1 MTEMSEDENNVIQD
15 LNQNLSGGN
24 MVKLLKGLVL
34 AAVVVSFTVF
44 GSIAK
49 AADPI
54 RIPVLNW
61 TSQIVMANV
70 MAQIFEEQGFT
81 AELVPAES
89 ASRYEAVRIGDLHV
103 AHETWE
109 STMALPF
116 YEAMDKGGLI
126 DAGSHDLVTF
136 EEMGIPNWVI
146 DEGLCPGLPNW
157 EALKSPECAAN
168 FATADSGGKGR
179 WLEGPYEWHTDVMPN
194 RLKGLGIDDLW
205 MVKFAGSADALWA
218 ELDAA
223 KKEGRGTVIFNWSP
237 NFTDAAGFTFI
248 EFPPY
253 FEGCR
258 LENGGSLET
267 TGCGSPKG
275 WLKKAAH
282 IKFPIT
288 HPAAYKF
295 YTKMSF
301 TAPQIGLMAD
311 LVDNQGMSHADAATK
326 FIADHRDLMDLWMK

>member
-1 MTEMSEDENNVIQD
+1 MKKFIS
-15 LNQNLSGGN
+15 LFYA
-24 MVKLLKGLVL
+24 LVL
-34 AAVVVSFTVF
+34 FAGFTSV
-44 GSIAK
+44 AK

-61 TSQIVMANV
+61 SSQIVMANV
-70 MAQIFEEQGFT
+70 MAQAFEELGYD

-89 ASRYEAVRIGDLHV
+89 ATRYEAVRVGELHV

-116 YEAMDKGGLI
+116 YAAMDKGGLI
-126 DAGSHDLVTF
+126 DAGSHDLITF
-136 EEMGIPNWVI
+136 EEMGVPNWVI
-146 DEGLCPGLPNW
+146 EEGLCPGLPSW

-168 FATADSGGKGR
+168 FATPDSEGKGR
-179 WLEGPYEWHTDVMPN
+179 WLEGPYEWHTEVMPN

-205 MVKFAGSADALWA
+205 MVKFAGTADALWA
-218 ELDAA
+218 ELEAA
-223 KKEGRGTVIFNWSP
+223 KKEGRGTIIFNWSP

-248 EFPPY
+248 DFPPY

-258 LENGGSLET
+258 IENGGTVET

-288 HPAAYKF
+288 HTSAYKF
-295 YTKMSF
+295 YTKMEF
-301 TAPQIGLMAD
+301 TAPNIGEMANY
-311 LVDNQGMSHADAATK
+311 VDNMNMTHAEAATAY
-326 FIADHRDLMDLWMK
+326 IAAHRDQIDLFMK

>member
-1 MTEMSEDENNVIQD
+1 MKKFISLFYT
-15 LNQNLSGGN
+15 
-24 MVKLLKGLVL
+24 LVL
-34 AAVVVSFTVF
+34 FAGFTTV
-44 GSIAK
+44 AK

-61 TSQIVMANV
+61 SSQIVMANV
-70 MAQIFEEQGFT
+70 MAQAFEELGYDV
-81 AELVPAES
+81 ELVPAES
-89 ASRYEAVRIGDLHV
+89 ATRYEAVRVGELHV

-126 DAGSHDLVTF
+126 DAGSHDLITF
-136 EEMGIPNWVI
+136 EEMGVPNWVI
-146 DEGLCPGLPNW
+146 EDGLCPGLPSW

-168 FATADSGGKGR
+168 FATPDSEGKGR
-179 WLEGPYEWHTDVMPN
+179 WLEGPYEWHTEVMPN

-205 MVKFAGSADALWA
+205 MVKFAGTADALWA
-218 ELDAA
+218 ELEAA
-223 KKEGRGTVIFNWSP
+223 KKEGRGTIIFNWSP

-258 LENGGSLET
+258 LEQGGSLET

-288 HPAAYKF
+288 HTSAYKF
-295 YTKMSF
+295 YTKMEF
-301 TAPQIGLMAD
+301 TAPNIGEMANY
-311 LVDNQGMSHADAATK
+311 VDNEGMTHAEAATAY
-326 FIADHRDLMDLWMK
+326 IANNRDQIDLFMK

>member
-1 MTEMSEDENNVIQD
+1 MKKFIS
-15 LNQNLSGGN
+15 LFYA
-24 MVKLLKGLVL
+24 LVL
-34 AAVVVSFTVF
+34 FAGFTTV
-44 GSIAK
+44 AK

-61 TSQIVMANV
+61 SSQIVMANV
-70 MAQIFEEQGFT
+70 MAQAFEELGYDV
-81 AELVPAES
+81 ELVPAES
-89 ASRYEAVRIGDLHV
+89 ATRYEAVRVGELHV

-126 DAGSHDLVTF
+126 DAGSHDLITF
-136 EEMGIPNWVI
+136 EEMGVPNWVI
-146 DEGLCPGLPNW
+146 EDGLCPGLPSW

-168 FATADSGGKGR
+168 FATPDSEGKGR
-179 WLEGPYEWHTDVMPN
+179 WLEGPYEWHTEVMPN

-205 MVKFAGSADALWA
+205 MVKFAGTADALWA
-218 ELDAA
+218 ELEAA
-223 KKEGRGTVIFNWSP
+223 KKEGRGTIIFNWSP
-237 NFTDAAGFTFI
+237 NFTDAAGVTFI
-248 EFPPY
+248 DFPPY

-258 LENGGSLET
+258 LEQGGSLET

-288 HPAAYKF
+288 HTSAYKF
-295 YTKMSF
+295 YTKMEF
-301 TAPQIGLMAD
+301 TAPNIGEMANY
-311 LVDNQGMSHADAATK
+311 VDNEGMTHAEAATAY
-326 FIADHRDLMDLWMK
+326 IANNRDQIDLFMK

>member
-1 MTEMSEDENNVIQD
+1 MKKFIS
-15 LNQNLSGGN
+15 LFYA
-24 MVKLLKGLVL
+24 LVL
-34 AAVVVSFTVF
+34 FAGFTTV
-44 GSIAK
+44 AK

-61 TSQIVMANV
+61 SSQIVMANV
-70 MAQIFEEQGFT
+70 MAQAFEELGYDV
-81 AELVPAES
+81 ELVPAES
-89 ASRYEAVRIGDLHV
+89 ATRYEAVRVGELHV

-126 DAGSHDLVTF
+126 DAGSHDLITF
-136 EEMGIPNWVI
+136 EEMGVPNWVI
-146 DEGLCPGLPNW
+146 EDGLCPGLPSW

-168 FATADSGGKGR
+168 FATPDSEGKGR
-179 WLEGPYEWHTDVMPN
+179 WLEGPYEWHTEVMPN

-205 MVKFAGSADALWA
+205 MVKFAGTADALWA
-218 ELDAA
+218 ELEAA
-223 KKEGRGTVIFNWSP
+223 KKEGRGTIIFNWSP

-248 EFPPY
+248 DFPPY

-258 LENGGSLET
+258 LEQGGSLET

-288 HPAAYKF
+288 HTSAYKF
-295 YTKMSF
+295 YTKMEF
-301 TAPQIGLMAD
+301 TAPNIGEMANY
-311 LVDNQGMSHADAATK
+311 VDNEGMTHAEAATAY
-326 FIADHRDLMDLWMK
+326 IANNRDQIDLFMK

>member
-1 MTEMSEDENNVIQD
+1 MKKFIS
-15 LNQNLSGGN
+15 LFYA
-24 MVKLLKGLVL
+24 LVL
-34 AAVVVSFTVF
+34 FAGFTSV
-44 GSIAK
+44 AK

-61 TSQIVMANV
+61 SSQIVMANV
-70 MAQIFEEQGFT
+70 MAQAFEELGYD

-89 ASRYEAVRIGDLHV
+89 ATRYEAVRVGELHV

-116 YEAMDKGGLI
+116 YAAMDKGGLI
-126 DAGSHDLVTF
+126 DAGSHDLITF
-136 EEMGIPNWVI
+136 EEMGVPNWVI
-146 DEGLCPGLPNW
+146 EEGLCPGLPSW

-168 FATADSGGKGR
+168 FATPDSEGKGR
-179 WLEGPYEWHTDVMPN
+179 WLEGPYEWHTEVMPN

-205 MVKFAGSADALWA
+205 MVKFAGTADALWA
-218 ELDAA
+218 ELEAA
-223 KKEGRGTVIFNWSP
+223 KKEGRGTIIFNWSP

-248 EFPPY
+248 DFPPY

-258 LENGGSLET
+258 IENGGTVET

-288 HPAAYKF
+288 HTSAYKF
-295 YTKMSF
+295 YTKMEF
-301 TAPQIGLMAD
+301 TAPNIGEMANY
-311 LVDNQGMSHADAATK
+311 VDNEGMTHAEAATAY
-326 FIADHRDLMDLWMK
+326 IANNRDQIDLFMK

>member
-1 MTEMSEDENNVIQD
+1 MKKFIS
-15 LNQNLSGGN
+15 LFYA
-24 MVKLLKGLVL
+24 LVL
-34 AAVVVSFTVF
+34 FAGFTTV
-44 GSIAK
+44 AK

-61 TSQIVMANV
+61 SSQIVMANV
-70 MAQIFEEQGFT
+70 MAQAFEELGYDV
-81 AELVPAES
+81 ELVPAES
-89 ASRYEAVRIGDLHV
+89 ATRYEAVRVGELHV

-126 DAGSHDLVTF
+126 DAGSHDLITF
-136 EEMGIPNWVI
+136 EEMGVPNWVI
-146 DEGLCPGLPNW
+146 EDGLCPGLPSW

-168 FATADSGGKGR
+168 FATPDSEGKGR
-179 WLEGPYEWHTDVMPN
+179 WLEGPYEWHTEVMPN

-205 MVKFAGSADALWA
+205 MVKFAGTADALWA
-218 ELDAA
+218 ELEAA
-223 KKEGRGTVIFNWSP
+223 KKEGRGTIIFNWSP

-258 LENGGSLET
+258 LEQGGSLET

-288 HPAAYKF
+288 HTSAYKF
-295 YTKMSF
+295 YTKMEF
-301 TAPQIGLMAD
+301 TAPNIGEMANY
-311 LVDNQGMSHADAATK
+311 VDNEGMTHAEAATAY
-326 FIADHRDLMDLWMK
+326 IANNRDQIDPFMK

>member
-1 MTEMSEDENNVIQD
+1 MKKFIS
-15 LNQNLSGGN
+15 LFYA
-24 MVKLLKGLVL
+24 LVL
-34 AAVVVSFTVF
+34 FAGFTTV
-44 GSIAK
+44 AK

-61 TSQIVMANV
+61 SSQIVMANV
-70 MAQIFEEQGFT
+70 MAQAFEELGYDV
-81 AELVPAES
+81 ELVPAES
-89 ASRYEAVRIGDLHV
+89 ATRYEAVRVGELHV

-126 DAGSHDLVTF
+126 DAGSHDLITF
-136 EEMGIPNWVI
+136 EEMGVPNWVI
-146 DEGLCPGLPNW
+146 EDGLCPGLPSW

-168 FATADSGGKGR
+168 FATPDSEGKGR
-179 WLEGPYEWHTDVMPN
+179 WLEGPYEWHTEVMPN

-205 MVKFAGSADALWA
+205 MVKFAGTADALWA
-218 ELDAA
+218 ELEAA
-223 KKEGRGTVIFNWSP
+223 KKEGRGTIIFNWSP

-248 EFPPY
+248 DFPPY

-258 LENGGSLET
+258 LENGGTLET

-288 HPAAYKF
+288 HTSAYKF
-295 YTKMSF
+295 YTKMEF
-301 TAPQIGLMAD
+301 TAPNIGEMANY
-311 LVDNQGMSHADAATK
+311 VDNEGMTHAEAATAY
-326 FIADHRDLMDLWMK
+326 IANNRDQIDLFMK

>member
-1 MTEMSEDENNVIQD
+1 MKKFIS
-15 LNQNLSGGN
+15 LFYA
-24 MVKLLKGLVL
+24 LVL
-34 AAVVVSFTVF
+34 FAGFTTV
-44 GSIAK
+44 AK

-61 TSQIVMANV
+61 SSQIVMANV
-70 MAQIFEEQGFT
+70 MAQAFEELGYDV
-81 AELVPAES
+81 ELVPAES
-89 ASRYEAVRIGDLHV
+89 ATRYEAVRVGELHV

-126 DAGSHDLVTF
+126 DAGSHDLITF
-136 EEMGIPNWVI
+136 EEMGVPNWVI
-146 DEGLCPGLPNW
+146 EDGLCPGLPSW

-168 FATADSGGKGR
+168 FATPDSEGKGR
-179 WLEGPYEWHTDVMPN
+179 WLEGPYEWHTEVMPN

-205 MVKFAGSADALWA
+205 MVKFAGTADALWA
-218 ELDAA
+218 ELEAA
-223 KKEGRGTVIFNWSP
+223 KKEGRGTIIFNWSP

-248 EFPPY
+248 DFPPY

-288 HPAAYKF
+288 HTSAYKF
-295 YTKMSF
+295 YTKMEF
-301 TAPQIGLMAD
+301 TAPNIGEMANY
-311 LVDNQGMSHADAATK
+311 VDNEGMTHAEAATAY
-326 FIADHRDLMDLWMK
+326 IANNRDQIDLFMK

>member
-1 MTEMSEDENNVIQD
+1 MK
-15 LNQNLSGGN
+15 
-24 MVKLLKGLVL
+24 KLLSLFYTLVL
-34 AAVVVSFTVF
+34 LAGLST
-44 GSIAK
+44 IAK

-61 TSQIVMANV
+61 SSQIVMANV
-70 MAQIFEEQGFT
+70 MAQAFEELGYE

-89 ASRYEAVRIGDLHV
+89 ATRYEAVRVGELHV

-116 YEAMDKGGLI
+116 YAAMDKGGLI
-126 DAGSHDLVTF
+126 DAGSHDLITF
-136 EEMGIPNWVI
+136 EEMGVPNWVI
-146 DEGLCPGLPNW
+146 EEGLCPGLPSW

-168 FATADSGGKGR
+168 FATPDSEGKGR
-179 WLEGPYEWHTDVMPN
+179 WLEGPYEWHTEVMPN

-205 MVKFAGSADALWA
+205 MVKFAGTADALWA
-218 ELDAA
+218 ELEAA
-223 KKEGRGTVIFNWSP
+223 KKEGRGTIIFNWSP

-248 EFPPY
+248 DFPPY

-258 LENGGSLET
+258 LENGGTLET

-288 HPAAYKF
+288 HTSAYKF
-295 YTKMSF
+295 YTKMEF
-301 TAPQIGLMAD
+301 TAPNIGEMANY
-311 LVDNQGMSHADAATK
+311 VDNEGMTHAEAATAY
-326 FIADHRDLMDLWMK
+326 IANNRDQIDLFMK

>member
-1 MTEMSEDENNVIQD
+1 MK
-15 LNQNLSGGN
+15 
-24 MVKLLKGLVL
+24 KLFSLFYALVL
-34 AAVVVSFTVF
+34 FAGFTTV
-44 GSIAK
+44 AK

-61 TSQIVMANV
+61 SSQIVMANV
-70 MAQIFEEQGFT
+70 MAQAFEELGYD

-89 ASRYEAVRIGDLHV
+89 ATRYEAVRVGELHV

-116 YEAMDKGGLI
+116 YAAMDKGGLI

-146 DEGLCPGLPNW
+146 DEGLCPGLPSW

-168 FATADSGGKGR
+168 FATPDSDGKGR
-179 WLEGPYEWHTDVMPN
+179 WLEGPYEWHTEVMPN

-205 MVKFAGSADALWA
+205 MVKFAGTADALWA
-218 ELDAA
+218 ELEAA
-223 KKEGRGTVIFNWSP
+223 KKEGRGTIIFNWSP

-248 EFPPY
+248 DFPPY

-258 LENGGSLET
+258 IENGGTVET

-288 HPAAYKF
+288 HTSAYKF
-295 YTKMSF
+295 YTKMEF
-301 TAPQIGLMAD
+301 TAPNIGEMANY
-311 LVDNQGMSHADAATK
+311 VDNMNMTHAEAATAY
-326 FIADHRDLMDLWMK
+326 IANNRDQIDFFMQ

>member
-1 MTEMSEDENNVIQD
+1 MKKFIS
-15 LNQNLSGGN
+15 LFYA
-24 MVKLLKGLVL
+24 LVL
-34 AAVVVSFTVF
+34 FAGFTTV
-44 GSIAK
+44 AK

-61 TSQIVMANV
+61 SSQIVMANV
-70 MAQIFEEQGFT
+70 MAQAFEELGYDVD
-81 AELVPAES
+81 LVPAES
-89 ASRYEAVRIGDLHV
+89 ATRYEAVRVGELHV

-126 DAGSHDLVTF
+126 DAGSHDLITF
-136 EEMGIPNWVI
+136 EEMGVPNWVI
-146 DEGLCPGLPNW
+146 EDGLCPGLPSW

-168 FATADSGGKGR
+168 FATPDSEGKGR
-179 WLEGPYEWHTDVMPN
+179 WLEGPYEWHTEVMPN

-205 MVKFAGSADALWA
+205 MVKFAGTADALWA
-218 ELDAA
+218 ELEAA
-223 KKEGRGTVIFNWSP
+223 KKEGRGTIIFNWSP

-258 LENGGSLET
+258 IENGGSLET

-288 HPAAYKF
+288 HTSAYKF
-295 YTKMSF
+295 YTKMEF
-301 TAPQIGLMAD
+301 TAPNIGEMANY
-311 LVDNQGMSHADAATK
+311 VDNEGMTHAEAATAY
-326 FIADHRDLMDLWMK
+326 IANNRDQIDLFMK

>member
-1 MTEMSEDENNVIQD
+1 MK
-15 LNQNLSGGN
+15 
-24 MVKLLKGLVL
+24 KLLSLFYTLVL
-34 AAVVVSFTVF
+34 LAGLSTV
-44 GSIAK
+44 AK

-61 TSQIVMANV
+61 SSQIVMANV
-70 MAQIFEEQGFT
+70 MGQVFEEMGYDV
-81 AELVPAES
+81 ELVPAES
-89 ASRYEAVRIGDLHV
+89 ATRYEAVRVGELHV

-116 YEAMDKGGLI
+116 YAAMDKGGLI
-126 DAGSHDLVTF
+126 DAGSHDLITF
-136 EEMGIPNWVI
+136 EEMGVPNWVI
-146 DEGLCPGLPNW
+146 EEGLCPGLPSW

-168 FATADSGGKGR
+168 FATPDSEGKGR
-179 WLEGPYEWHTDVMPN
+179 WLEGPYEWHTEVMPN

-205 MVKFAGSADALWA
+205 MVKFAGTADALWA
-218 ELDAA
+218 ELEAA
-223 KKEGRGTVIFNWSP
+223 KKEGRGTIIFNWSP

-248 EFPPY
+248 DFPPY

-258 LENGGSLET
+258 LENGGTLET

-288 HPAAYKF
+288 HTSAYKF
-295 YTKMSF
+295 YTKMEF
-301 TAPQIGLMAD
+301 TAPNIGEMANY
-311 LVDNQGMSHADAATK
+311 VDNMGMTHAEAATAY
-326 FIADHRDLMDLWMK
+326 ITAHRDQIDLFMQ

>member
-1 MTEMSEDENNVIQD
+1 MK
-15 LNQNLSGGN
+15 
-24 MVKLLKGLVL
+24 KLLSLFYTLVL
-34 AAVVVSFTVF
+34 LAGLSSV
-44 GSIAK
+44 AK

-61 TSQIVMANV
+61 SSQIVMANV
-70 MAQIFEEQGFT
+70 MAQAFEELGYE

-89 ASRYEAVRIGDLHV
+89 ATRYEAVRVGELHV

-116 YEAMDKGGLI
+116 YSAMDKGGLI
-126 DAGSHDLVTF
+126 DAGSHDLITF
-136 EEMGIPNWVI
+136 EEMGVPNWVI
-146 DEGLCPGLPNW
+146 EEGLCPGLPSW

-168 FATADSGGKGR
+168 FATPDSDGKGR
-179 WLEGPYEWHTDVMPN
+179 WLEGPYEWHTEVMPN

-205 MVKFAGSADALWA
+205 MVKFAGTADALWA
-218 ELDAA
+218 ELEAA
-223 KKEGRGTVIFNWSP
+223 KKEGRGTIIFNWSP

-248 EFPPY
+248 DFPPY

-258 LENGGSLET
+258 IENGGTLET

-288 HPAAYKF
+288 HTSAYKF
-295 YTKMSF
+295 YTKMEF
-301 TAPQIGLMAD
+301 TAPNIGEMANY
-311 LVDNQGMSHADAATK
+311 VDNMGMTHAEAATAY
-326 FIADHRDLMDLWMK
+326 IANHRDQIDLFMK

>member
-1 MTEMSEDENNVIQD
+1 MK
-15 LNQNLSGGN
+15 
-24 MVKLLKGLVL
+24 KLFSLFYALVL
-34 AAVVVSFTVF
+34 FAGFTTV
-44 GSIAK
+44 AK

-61 TSQIVMANV
+61 SSQIVMANV
-70 MAQIFEEQGFT
+70 MAQAFEELGYDV
-81 AELVPAES
+81 ELVPAES
-89 ASRYEAVRIGDLHV
+89 ATRYEAVRVGELHV

-126 DAGSHDLVTF
+126 DAGSHDLITF
-136 EEMGIPNWVI
+136 EEMGVPNWVI
-146 DEGLCPGLPNW
+146 EDGLCPGLPSW

-168 FATADSGGKGR
+168 FATPDSEGKGR
-179 WLEGPYEWHTDVMPN
+179 WLEGPYEWHTEVMPN

-205 MVKFAGSADALWA
+205 MVKFAGTADALWA
-218 ELDAA
+218 ELEAA
-223 KKEGRGTVIFNWSP
+223 KKEGRGTIIFNWSP

-258 LENGGSLET
+258 IENGGTVET

-288 HPAAYKF
+288 HTSAYKF
-295 YTKMSF
+295 YTKMEF
-301 TAPQIGLMAD
+301 TAPNIGEMANY
-311 LVDNQGMSHADAATK
+311 VDNEGMTHAEAATAY
-326 FIADHRDLMDLWMK
+326 IANNRDQIDLFMK

>member
-1 MTEMSEDENNVIQD
+1 MK
-15 LNQNLSGGN
+15 
-24 MVKLLKGLVL
+24 KLLSLFYTLVL
-34 AAVVVSFTVF
+34 LAGLSTV
-44 GSIAK
+44 AK

-61 TSQIVMANV
+61 SSQIVMANV
-70 MAQIFEEQGFT
+70 MAQAFEELGYD

-89 ASRYEAVRIGDLHV
+89 ATRYEAVRVGELHV

-116 YEAMDKGGLI
+116 YAAMDKGGLI
-126 DAGSHDLVTF
+126 DAGSHDLITF
-136 EEMGIPNWVI
+136 EEMGVPNWVI
-146 DEGLCPGLPNW
+146 EEGLCPGLPSW

-168 FATADSGGKGR
+168 FATPDSEGKGR
-179 WLEGPYEWHTDVMPN
+179 WLEGPYEWHTEVMPN

-205 MVKFAGSADALWA
+205 MVKFAGTADALWA
-218 ELDAA
+218 ELEAA
-223 KKEGRGTVIFNWSP
+223 KKEGRGTIIFNWSP

-248 EFPPY
+248 DFPPY

-258 LENGGSLET
+258 LENGGTLET

-288 HPAAYKF
+288 HTSAYKF
-295 YTKMSF
+295 YTKMEF
-301 TAPQIGLMAD
+301 TAPNIGEMANY
-311 LVDNQGMSHADAATK
+311 VDNEGMTHAEAATAY
-326 FIADHRDLMDLWMK
+326 IANHRDQIDLFMK

>member
-1 MTEMSEDENNVIQD
+1 MKKFIS
-15 LNQNLSGGN
+15 LFYA
-24 MVKLLKGLVL
+24 LVL
-34 AAVVVSFTVF
+34 FAGFTTV
-44 GSIAK
+44 AK

-61 TSQIVMANV
+61 SSQIVMANV
-70 MAQIFEEQGFT
+70 MAQAFEELGYDV
-81 AELVPAES
+81 ELVPAES
-89 ASRYEAVRIGDLHV
+89 ATRYEAVRVGELHV

-126 DAGSHDLVTF
+126 DAGSHDLITF
-136 EEMGIPNWVI
+136 EEMGVPNWVI
-146 DEGLCPGLPNW
+146 EDGLCPGLPSW

-168 FATADSGGKGR
+168 FATPDSEGKGR
-179 WLEGPYEWHTDVMPN
+179 WLEGPYEWHTEVMPN
-194 RLKGLGIDDLW
+194 RLKGLGIDVLW
-205 MVKFAGSADALWA
+205 MVKFAGTADALWA
-218 ELDAA
+218 ELEAA
-223 KKEGRGTVIFNWSP
+223 KKEGRGTIIFNWSP

-258 LENGGSLET
+258 LEQGGSLET

-288 HPAAYKF
+288 HTSAYKF
-295 YTKMSF
+295 YTKMEF
-301 TAPQIGLMAD
+301 TAPNIGEMANY
-311 LVDNQGMSHADAATK
+311 VDNEGMTHAEAATAY
-326 FIADHRDLMDLWMK
+326 IANNRDQIDLFMK

>member
-1 MTEMSEDENNVIQD
+1 MK
-15 LNQNLSGGN
+15 
-24 MVKLLKGLVL
+24 KLLSLFYTLVL
-34 AAVVVSFTVF
+34 LAGLSTV
-44 GSIAK
+44 AK

-61 TSQIVMANV
+61 SSQIVMANV
-70 MAQIFEEQGFT
+70 MGQVFEEMGYDV
-81 AELVPAES
+81 ELVPAES
-89 ASRYEAVRIGDLHV
+89 ATRYEAVRVGELHV

-116 YEAMDKGGLI
+116 YAAMDKGGLI
-126 DAGSHDLVTF
+126 DAGSHDLITF
-136 EEMGIPNWVI
+136 EEMGVPNWVI
-146 DEGLCPGLPNW
+146 EEGLCPGLPSW

-168 FATADSGGKGR
+168 FATPDSEGKGR
-179 WLEGPYEWHTDVMPN
+179 WLEGPYEWHTEVMPN

-205 MVKFAGSADALWA
+205 MVKFAGTADALWA
-218 ELDAA
+218 ELEAA
-223 KKEGRGTVIFNWSP
+223 KKEGRGTIIFNWSP

-248 EFPPY
+248 DFPPY

-258 LENGGSLET
+258 LEQGGSLET

-288 HPAAYKF
+288 HTSAYKF
-295 YTKMSF
+295 YTKMEF
-301 TAPQIGLMAD
+301 TAPNIGEMANY
-311 LVDNQGMSHADAATK
+311 VDNENMTHAEAATAY
-326 FIADHRDLMDLWMK
+326 IANNRDQIDLFMK

>member
-1 MTEMSEDENNVIQD
+1 MK
-15 LNQNLSGGN
+15 
-24 MVKLLKGLVL
+24 KLLSLFYTLVL
-34 AAVVVSFTVF
+34 LAGLSTV
-44 GSIAK
+44 AK

-61 TSQIVMANV
+61 SSQIVMANV
-70 MAQIFEEQGFT
+70 MAQAFEELGYE

-89 ASRYEAVRIGDLHV
+89 ATRYEAVRVGELHV

-116 YEAMDKGGLI
+116 YAAMDKGGLI
-126 DAGSHDLVTF
+126 DAGSHDLITF
-136 EEMGIPNWVI
+136 EEMGVPNWVI
-146 DEGLCPGLPNW
+146 EEGLCPGLPSW

-168 FATADSGGKGR
+168 FATPDSEGKGR
-179 WLEGPYEWHTDVMPN
+179 WLEGPYEWHTEVMPN

-205 MVKFAGSADALWA
+205 MVKFAGTADALWA
-218 ELDAA
+218 ELEAA
-223 KKEGRGTVIFNWSP
+223 KKEGRGTIIFNWSP

-248 EFPPY
+248 DFPPY

-258 LENGGSLET
+258 IENGGTVET

-288 HPAAYKF
+288 HTSAYKF
-295 YTKMSF
+295 YTKMEF
-301 TAPQIGLMAD
+301 TAPNIGEMANY
-311 LVDNQGMSHADAATK
+311 VDNMNMTHAEAATAY
-326 FIADHRDLMDLWMK
+326 IANNREQIDLFMK

>member
-1 MTEMSEDENNVIQD
+1 MKKFIS
-15 LNQNLSGGN
+15 LFYA
-24 MVKLLKGLVL
+24 LVL
-34 AAVVVSFTVF
+34 FAGFTTV
-44 GSIAK
+44 AK

-61 TSQIVMANV
+61 SSQIVMANV
-70 MAQIFEEQGFT
+70 MAQAFEELGYDV
-81 AELVPAES
+81 ELVPAES
-89 ASRYEAVRIGDLHV
+89 ATRYEAVRVGELHV

-126 DAGSHDLVTF
+126 DAGSHDLITF
-136 EEMGIPNWVI
+136 EEMGVPNWVI
-146 DEGLCPGLPNW
+146 EDGLCPGLPSW

-168 FATADSGGKGR
+168 FATPDSEGKGR
-179 WLEGPYEWHTDVMPN
+179 WLEGPYEWHTEVMPN

-205 MVKFAGSADALWA
+205 MVKFAGTADALWA
-218 ELDAA
+218 ELEAA
-223 KKEGRGTVIFNWSP
+223 KKEGRGTIIFNWSP

-258 LENGGSLET
+258 IENGGSLET

-288 HPAAYKF
+288 HTSAYKF
-295 YTKMSF
+295 YTKMEF
-301 TAPQIGLMAD
+301 TAPNIGEMANY
-311 LVDNQGMSHADAATK
+311 VDNEGMTHAEAATAY
-326 FIADHRDLMDLWMK
+326 IANNRDQIDLFMK

>member
-1 MTEMSEDENNVIQD
+1 MFKLFRAIAFAATLLSFMTV
-15 LNQNLSGGN
+15 
-24 MVKLLKGLVL
+24 
-34 AAVVVSFTVF
+34 A
-44 GSIAK
+44 SISK

-70 MAQIFEEQGFT
+70 MGQIFEEMGHT

-126 DAGSHDLVTF
+126 DAGSHDLITF
-136 EEMGIPNWVI
+136 EEMGVPNWVI
-146 DEGLCPGLPNW
+146 EEGLCPGLPSW
-157 EALKSPECAAN
+157 EALKDPACAAN
-168 FATADSGGKGR
+168 FATADSDGKGR

-205 MVKFAGSADALWA
+205 MVKFAGTADALWA
-218 ELDAA
+218 ELEAA
-223 KKEGRGTVIFNWSP
+223 KKEGRGTIIFNWSP

-258 LENGGSLET
+258 LEQGGSLET

-288 HPAAYKF
+288 HTSAYKF
-295 YTKMSF
+295 YTKMEF
-301 TAPQIGLMAD
+301 TAPNIGEMANY
-311 LVDNQGMSHADAATK
+311 VDNEGMTHAEAATAY
-326 FIADHRDLMDLWMK
+326 IANNRDQIDLFMK

>member
-1 MTEMSEDENNVIQD
+1 MVLIIQKKFIS
-15 LNQNLSGGN
+15 LFYA
-24 MVKLLKGLVL
+24 LVL
-34 AAVVVSFTVF
+34 FAGFTTV
-44 GSIAK
+44 AK

-61 TSQIVMANV
+61 SSQIVMANV
-70 MAQIFEEQGFT
+70 MAQAFEELGYDV
-81 AELVPAES
+81 ELVPAES
-89 ASRYEAVRIGDLHV
+89 ATRYEAVRVGELHV

-126 DAGSHDLVTF
+126 DAGSHDLITF

-146 DEGLCPGLPNW
+146 EEGLCPGLPSW

-168 FATADSGGKGR
+168 FATPDSDGKGR
-179 WLEGPYEWHTDVMPN
+179 WLEGPYEWHTEVMPN

-205 MVKFAGSADALWA
+205 MVKFAGTADALWA
-218 ELDAA
+218 ELEAA
-223 KKEGRGTVIFNWSP
+223 KKEGRGTIIFNWSP

-248 EFPPY
+248 DFPPY

-258 LENGGSLET
+258 LENGGTLET

-288 HPAAYKF
+288 HTSAYKF
-295 YTKMSF
+295 YTKMEF
-301 TAPQIGLMAD
+301 TAPNIGEMANY
-311 LVDNQGMSHADAATK
+311 VDNEGMTHAEAATAY
-326 FIADHRDLMDLWMK
+326 IANNRDQIDLFMK

>member
-1 MTEMSEDENNVIQD
+1 MK
-15 LNQNLSGGN
+15 
-24 MVKLLKGLVL
+24 KLLSLFYTLVL
-34 AAVVVSFTVF
+34 LAGLSTV
-44 GSIAK
+44 AK

-61 TSQIVMANV
+61 SSQIVMANV
-70 MAQIFEEQGFT
+70 MAQAFEELGYE

-89 ASRYEAVRIGDLHV
+89 ATRYEAVRVGELHV

-116 YEAMDKGGLI
+116 YSAMDKGGLI
-126 DAGSHDLVTF
+126 DAGSHDLITF
-136 EEMGIPNWVI
+136 EEMGVPNWVI
-146 DEGLCPGLPNW
+146 EEGLCPGLPSW

-168 FATADSGGKGR
+168 FATPDSDGKGR
-179 WLEGPYEWHTDVMPN
+179 WLEGPYEWHTEVMPN
-194 RLKGLGIDDLW
+194 RLKGT
-205 MVKFAGSADALWA
+205 ADALWA
-218 ELDAA
+218 ELEAA
-223 KKEGRGTVIFNWSP
+223 KKEGRGTIIFNWSP

-248 EFPPY
+248 DFPPY

-258 LENGGSLET
+258 IENGGTLET

-288 HPAAYKF
+288 HTSAYKF
-295 YTKMSF
+295 YTKMEF
-301 TAPQIGLMAD
+301 TAPNIGEMANY
-311 LVDNQGMSHADAATK
+311 VDNMGMTHAEAATAY
-326 FIADHRDLMDLWMK
+326 IANHRDQIDLFMK

>member
-1 MTEMSEDENNVIQD
+1 MFKLFRAIAFATTLLSFMTV
-15 LNQNLSGGN
+15 
-24 MVKLLKGLVL
+24 
-34 AAVVVSFTVF
+34 A
-44 GSIAK
+44 SISK

-70 MAQIFEEQGFT
+70 MAQIFEEMGHT

-126 DAGSHDLVTF
+126 DAGSHDLITF
-136 EEMGIPNWVI
+136 EEMGVPNWVI
-146 DEGLCPGLPNW
+146 EEGLCPGLPNW
-157 EALKSPECAAN
+157 EALKDPACAAN
-168 FATADSGGKGR
+168 FATADSDGKGR

-205 MVKFAGSADALWA
+205 TVKFAGSADALWA
-218 ELDAA
+218 ELKAA
-223 KKEGRGTVIFNWSP
+223 KAEGRGTVIFNWSP

-258 LENGGSLET
+258 LEQGGSLET

-282 IKFPIT
+282 IKFPLS
-288 HPAAYKF
+288 HPDAYKF

-301 TAPQIGLMAD
+301 TAPQIGTMAD
-311 LVDNQGMSHADAATK
+311 LVDNQGLSHADAAAK
-326 FIADHRDLMDLWMK
+326 FIADNRDLFDLWKK

>member
-1 MTEMSEDENNVIQD
+1 MK
-15 LNQNLSGGN
+15 
-24 MVKLLKGLVL
+24 KLLSLFYTLVL
-34 AAVVVSFTVF
+34 LAGLSTV
-44 GSIAK
+44 AK

-61 TSQIVMANV
+61 SSQIVMANV
-70 MAQIFEEQGFT
+70 MAQAFEELGYE

-89 ASRYEAVRIGDLHV
+89 ATRYEAVRVGELHV

-116 YEAMDKGGLI
+116 YAAMDKGGLI
-126 DAGSHDLVTF
+126 DAGSHDLITF
-136 EEMGIPNWVI
+136 EEMGVPNWVI
-146 DEGLCPGLPNW
+146 EDGLCPGLPSW

-168 FATADSGGKGR
+168 FATPDSEGKGR
-179 WLEGPYEWHTDVMPN
+179 WLEGPYEWHTEVMPN

-205 MVKFAGSADALWA
+205 MVKFAGTADALWA
-218 ELDAA
+218 ELEAA

-248 EFPPY
+248 DFPPY

-258 LENGGSLET
+258 LENGGTLET

-288 HPAAYKF
+288 HTSAYKF
-295 YTKMSF
+295 YTKMEF
-301 TAPQIGLMAD
+301 TAPNIGEMANY
-311 LVDNQGMSHADAATK
+311 VDNEGMTHAEAATAY
-326 FIADHRDLMDLWMK
+326 IANNRDQIDLFMK

>member
-1 MTEMSEDENNVIQD
+1 MKKFIS
-15 LNQNLSGGN
+15 LFYA
-24 MVKLLKGLVL
+24 LVL
-34 AAVVVSFTVF
+34 FAGFTTV
-44 GSIAK
+44 AK

-61 TSQIVMANV
+61 SSQIVMANV
-70 MAQIFEEQGFT
+70 MAQAFEELGYDV
-81 AELVPAES
+81 ELVPAES
-89 ASRYEAVRIGDLHV
+89 ATRYEAVRVGELHV

-126 DAGSHDLVTF
+126 DAGSHDLITF
-136 EEMGIPNWVI
+136 EEMGVPNWVI
-146 DEGLCPGLPNW
+146 EEGLCPGLPSW

-168 FATADSGGKGR
+168 FATPDSEGKGR
-179 WLEGPYEWHTDVMPN
+179 WLEGPYEWHTEVMPN

-205 MVKFAGSADALWA
+205 MVKFAGTADALWA
-218 ELDAA
+218 ELEAA
-223 KKEGRGTVIFNWSP
+223 KKEGRGTIIFNWSP

-258 LENGGSLET
+258 IENGGTVET

-288 HPAAYKF
+288 HTSAYKF
-295 YTKMSF
+295 YTKMEF
-301 TAPQIGLMAD
+301 TAPNIGEMANY
-311 LVDNQGMSHADAATK
+311 VDNMNMTHAEAATAY
-326 FIADHRDLMDLWMK
+326 IANNRDQIDLFMK

>member
-1 MTEMSEDENNVIQD
+1 MK
-15 LNQNLSGGN
+15 
-24 MVKLLKGLVL
+24 KLLSLFYTLVL
-34 AAVVVSFTVF
+34 LAGLSTV
-44 GSIAK
+44 AK

-61 TSQIVMANV
+61 SSQIVMANV
-70 MAQIFEEQGFT
+70 MDQAFEELGYE

-89 ASRYEAVRIGDLHV
+89 ATRYEAVRVGELHV

-116 YEAMDKGGLI
+116 YAAMDKGGLI
-126 DAGSHDLVTF
+126 DAGSHDLITF
-136 EEMGIPNWVI
+136 EEMGVPNWVI
-146 DEGLCPGLPNW
+146 EEGLCPGLPSW

-168 FATADSGGKGR
+168 FATPDSEGKGR
-179 WLEGPYEWHTDVMPN
+179 WLEGPYEWHTEVMPN

-205 MVKFAGSADALWA
+205 MVKFAGTADALWA
-218 ELDAA
+218 ELEAA
-223 KKEGRGTVIFNWSP
+223 KKEGRGTIIFNWSP

-248 EFPPY
+248 DFPPY

-258 LENGGSLET
+258 LENGGTLET

-288 HPAAYKF
+288 HTSAYKF
-295 YTKMSF
+295 YTKMEF
-301 TAPQIGLMAD
+301 TAPNIGEMANY
-311 LVDNQGMSHADAATK
+311 VDNEGMTHAEAATAY
-326 FIADHRDLMDLWMK
+326 IANNRDQIDLFMK

>member
-1 MTEMSEDENNVIQD
+1 MKKFIS
-15 LNQNLSGGN
+15 LFYAL
-24 MVKLLKGLVL
+24 GLF
-34 AAVVVSFTVF
+34 AGFTTV
-44 GSIAK
+44 AK

-61 TSQIVMANV
+61 SSQIVMANV
-70 MAQIFEEQGFT
+70 MAQAFEELGYDV
-81 AELVPAES
+81 ELVPAES
-89 ASRYEAVRIGDLHV
+89 ATRYEAVRVGELHV

-126 DAGSHDLVTF
+126 DAGSHDLITF
-136 EEMGIPNWVI
+136 EEMGVPNWVI
-146 DEGLCPGLPNW
+146 EDGLCPGLPSW

-168 FATADSGGKGR
+168 FATPDSEGKGR
-179 WLEGPYEWHTDVMPN
+179 WLEGPYEWHTEVMPN

-205 MVKFAGSADALWA
+205 MVKFAGTADALWA
-218 ELDAA
+218 ELEAA
-223 KKEGRGTVIFNWSP
+223 KKEGRGTIIFNWSP

-258 LENGGSLET
+258 LEQGGSLET

-288 HPAAYKF
+288 HTSAYKF
-295 YTKMSF
+295 YTKMEF
-301 TAPQIGLMAD
+301 TAPNIGEMANY
-311 LVDNQGMSHADAATK
+311 VDNEGMTHAEAATAY
-326 FIADHRDLMDLWMK
+326 IANNRDQIDLFMK